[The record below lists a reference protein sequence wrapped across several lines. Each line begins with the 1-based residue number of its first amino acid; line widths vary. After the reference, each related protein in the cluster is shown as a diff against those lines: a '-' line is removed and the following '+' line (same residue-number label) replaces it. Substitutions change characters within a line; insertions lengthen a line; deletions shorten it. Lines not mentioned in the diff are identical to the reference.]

1 MLDYRWSHN
10 PPTYRRTVTPNWYCN
25 SASKVAG
32 LQVHATTLFSI
43 IVICSYLY
51 SVCLV
56 FAVLKNTY
64 FKKHFSVVASQW
76 ILCNTENNT
85 LEFKLCLMFK
95 IAPMEKTWFMAP
107 MEYIPNGKG
116 IIVPIEY
123 TLTVYSPN
131 GKGMVS

>member
-10 PPTYRRTVTPNWYCN
+10 PPTYRRIVTPNWYCN

-32 LQVHATTLFSI
+32 LQVHATTLYTTLHSI

-51 SVCLV
+51 PMCLV

-76 ILCNTENNT
+76 SLCNSENNT
-85 LEFKLCLMFK
+85 LEIKLCLMFK
-95 IAPMEKTWFMAP
+95 H
-107 MEYIPNGKG
+107 
-116 IIVPIEY
+116 
-123 TLTVYSPN
+123 SPN
-131 GKGMVS
+131 GKGMVYGPNGIYPQRKRHYSSNRIYPYGL

>member
-1 MLDYRWSHN
+1 M
-10 PPTYRRTVTPNWYCN
+10 VTR
-25 SASKVAG
+25 STHLSKDCYSQLVLQFDVQSSWIAG
-32 LQVHATTLFSI
+32 AATTLFSI
-43 IVICSYLY
+43 ILICSYLY

-76 ILCNTENNT
+76 RLCNTENNT
-85 LEFKLCLMFK
+85 LEFKLCLMLK
-95 IAPMEKTWFMAP
+95 HSPMEKAWFMAP

-123 TLTVYSPN
+123 TLTVFSPN
-131 GKGMVS
+131 GKGMVL